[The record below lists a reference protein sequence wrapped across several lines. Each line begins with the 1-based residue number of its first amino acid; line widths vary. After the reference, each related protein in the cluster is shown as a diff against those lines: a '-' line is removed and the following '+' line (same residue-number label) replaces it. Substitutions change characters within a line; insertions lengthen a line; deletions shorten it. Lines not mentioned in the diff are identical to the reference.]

1 MFEEKE
7 KEDETLDPEEPVLS
21 TKRGSNSMP
30 WHPSEMGA
38 PYIYKVCMLGACG
51 TGKSSV
57 ANRLVAHTF
66 DPAYRATRRPSQL
79 FWRTTEA
86 STGHDIMVEIEDTPG
101 VSGGTV
107 ESGELSDMGL
117 YEVEQL
123 LKPLVWFEKRRR
135 DKDTKPGSNDIN
147 ESDPL
152 LPGGA
157 SGGGAKGGKRGA
169 AAGAG
174 DDSSGG
180 GGGFMARASALGARA
195 AAAAEAGF
203 GSASG
208 PRSNPIGED
217 RKRMGF
223 VIVADVSN
231 AASFTA
237 AFAIVDRIFDRL
249 QFDVSDPITCP
260 VSVVVVGNKSDLRG
274 SRREMD
280 EYRALRQEVEGRYYN
295 RHADPPHNVL
305 YMECSAQTNAGL
317 ENVMLESLNRIR
329 QLPSRF
335 RIRSA
340 RMRATGY
347 CAKCKKDM
355 FALFPWCFEVEE
367 SLKFTM
373 RRIIKPCVR
382 KLGIYSI
389 ICECVPALKAWS
401 WIKKKT
407 ALILSFRWLCSWCP
421 PFVMRLRKEATTEE
435 EDAADAEAAEE
446 GKEKASQDEEE
457 G

>member
-1 MFEEKE
+1 MLDEQE
-7 KEDETLDPEEPVLS
+7 KEDDTLDPEEPVLS
-21 TKRGSNSMP
+21 IKRGVNSQP

-38 PYIYKVCMLGACG
+38 PYIYKVCVLGACG
-51 TGKSSV
+51 VGKSSI

-66 DPAYRATRRPSQL
+66 SQTYKATRAPSQL
-79 FWRTTEA
+79 FWRTTEE

-135 DKDTKPGSNDIN
+135 DKDVKPGAGAAK

-152 LPGGA
+152 LPGG
-157 SGGGAKGGKRGA
+157 GRK
-169 AAGAG
+169 
-174 DDSSGG
+174 GG
-180 GGGFMARASALGARA
+180 GGGKGDEA
-195 AAAAEAGF
+195 AAAGYAAWVNAAAARVS
-203 GSASG
+203 SAADTLG
-208 PRSNPIGED
+208 GGGAFRQQNPIGDD

-231 AASFTA
+231 AASFTV
-237 AFAIVDRIFDRL
+237 AFAIADRIFDRL

-260 VSVVVVGNKSDLRG
+260 VSVIIVGNKSDLRG

-280 EYRALRQEVEGRYYN
+280 TERALRAEIEGRYYN

-305 YMECSAQTNAGL
+305 YVECSAQTNIGL
-317 ENVMLESLNRIR
+317 ETIFLESLHRIR

-355 FALFPWCFEVEE
+355 FAVFPWCFEVEE
-367 SLKFTM
+367 FMKFCM
-373 RRIIKPCVR
+373 RRIIRPFVR
-382 KLGIYSI
+382 KIGLYSI
-389 ICECVPALKAWS
+389 CCECVPAIKCWAWT
-401 WIKKKT
+401 KKK
-407 ALILSFRWLCSWCP
+407 AKFVVSFRWLCSWCP
-421 PFVMRLRKEATTEE
+421 PFILRLKKEATVDEE
-435 EDAADAEAAEE
+435 DEEAAEDAALAAKD
-446 GKEKASQDEEE
+446 GSKDEEE